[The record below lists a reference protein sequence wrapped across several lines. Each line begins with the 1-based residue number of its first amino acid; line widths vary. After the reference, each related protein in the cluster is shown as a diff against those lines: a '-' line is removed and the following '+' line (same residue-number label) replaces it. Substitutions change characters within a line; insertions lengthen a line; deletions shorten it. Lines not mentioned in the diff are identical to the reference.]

1 MAISINQT
9 PDAYEP
15 VYTNSMPFVVSSIFQ
30 TKQNYK
36 YLFSLNIGATPILIS
51 TYPRPDG
58 YGIYS
63 PHYALQANCETDLD
77 PSITTIKSN
86 SASKVK
92 YYFNFGEQYNPGLTF
107 GDTYLT
113 GSYLGNKLGLE
124 FTTNIISQIFV
135 GDLITIQKDNIGI
148 NPWINGTASVIGITN
163 STLPGYSKTVF
174 LDKGFGTP
182 TLFTSNESGAI
193 TTITRYSAT
202 SSLYIGWNASRQYG
216 DFTDF
221 GATYAMDIIT
231 EKSFLSA
238 YETAYTN
245 DLTEKKPIYINDYET
260 LDILVATISFASY
273 PVVYCSYVYYD
284 SNNTN
289 LGSDSIDYVAADG
302 GNILRYAV
310 PTGTQ
315 NIFDIG
321 GSGSSF
327 ISNGLLD
334 HYEVIIGL
342 GDGSNPIPDDDIS
355 RRFNYQVISN
365 CRPYEVVRLAFLN
378 KLGGYDYWNF
388 NLVSKYKS
396 NLKRTQIDRSLD
408 PQYVKGDRGRD
419 VIYSTAVENWT
430 INTDFLTDTDALFI
444 RELVESSSVFIVET
458 DDSILPVVIT
468 ENTWDYKSGLLN
480 GYVQYTID
488 FQKSY
493 DVIIN
498 R

>member
-30 TKQNYK
+30 SRENYK

-77 PSITTIKSN
+77 PNITTIKNN
-86 SASKVK
+86 SGSKVK

-107 GDTYLT
+107 ADTDLAT
-113 GSYLGNKLGLE
+113 AYLG
-124 FTTNIISQIFV
+124 FTFSTNIVSQLFV
-135 GDLITIQKDNIGI
+135 GDIITIQKDNIAI
-148 NPWINGTASVIGITN
+148 NPWINGTASIT
-163 STLPGYSKTVF
+163 SL
-174 LDKGFGTP
+174 
-182 TLFTSNESGAI
+182 TSNFSIMTDKLKSPEVVYSAFEGGAI
-193 TTITRYSAT
+193 TSVTRYNAT
-202 SSLYIGWNASRQYG
+202 SSIYIGWNASRQYG
-216 DFTDF
+216 DFSDF
-221 GATYAMDIIT
+221 GATYAMNITT

-289 LGSDSIDYVAADG
+289 LGSDSIDYVAADA

-315 NIFDIG
+315 NIFEIG
-321 GSGSSF
+321 GSGSTF
-327 ISNGLLD
+327 ISNGSLD

-342 GDGSNPIPDDDIS
+342 GDGSNPLPDDDIS

-365 CRPYEVVRLAFLN
+365 CRPYEIIRLAFLN

-430 INTDFLTDTDALFI
+430 INTDFLTDNDALFI

-458 DDSILPVVIT
+458 DGSILPVVIT
-468 ENTWDYKSGLLN
+468 DNSWDFKSGLLN
-480 GYVQYTID
+480 GYVQYTIE

>member
-1 MAISINQT
+1 MAIVINTT

-36 YLFSLNIGATPILIS
+36 YLFSLNIGVSPILIS

-58 YGIYS
+58 FGIYS

-77 PSITTIKSN
+77 PNITIIKSN
-86 SASKVK
+86 SSSKVK
-92 YYFNFGEQYNPGLTF
+92 YYLKLGEQYNPGLTF
-107 GDTYLT
+107 ADTDLAT
-113 GSYLGNKLGLE
+113 AYLG
-124 FTTNIISQIFV
+124 FTFSTSIVSQLFV
-135 GDLITIQKDNIGI
+135 GDVITVQKDNIGL
-148 NPWINGTASVIGITN
+148 NPWINGTASITA
-163 STLPGYSKTVF
+163 L
-174 LDKGFGTP
+174 
-182 TLFTSNESGAI
+182 TSNYSIMTDKLKPPGWVATFLESGAI
-193 TTITRYSAT
+193 TSVTRYNAT
-202 SSLYIGWNASRQYG
+202 SSIFVGWNASRQYG

-221 GATYAMDIIT
+221 GATYAMDLPV
-231 EKSFLSA
+231 EKAFLSV

-245 DLTEKKPIYINDYET
+245 NLTERKPIYIGDYET
-260 LDILVATISFASY
+260 LDILLATASFLSY
-273 PVVYCSYVYYD
+273 PIVYCSYVYYD

-289 LGSDSIDYVAADG
+289 LGFDSIDYGSADG

-315 NIFDIG
+315 NIVGIG
-321 GSGSSF
+321 GSGSTF
-327 ISNGLLD
+327 ISNGSLD

-342 GDGSNPIPDDDIS
+342 GDGSSPTPDDDIS
-355 RRFNYQVISN
+355 LRFNYQIIPN

-396 NLKRTQIDRSLD
+396 NIKRTQIDRSLD
-408 PQYVKGDRGRD
+408 PQYIKGDRGRD

-430 INTDFLTDTDALFI
+430 INTDFLTDSDALFI
-444 RELVESSSVFIVET
+444 RELVESSSVFIVES
-458 DDSILPVVIT
+458 DGSILPVVIT
-468 ENTWDYKSGLLN
+468 ESTWDFKSGLLN

>member
-1 MAISINQT
+1 MAIVINT
-9 PDAYEP
+9 APDAYEP

-30 TKQNYK
+30 TKENYK
-36 YLFSLNIGATPILIS
+36 YLFSLNIGVTPILIS

-63 PHYALQANCETDLD
+63 PHYALQANCETDLQPD
-77 PSITTIKSN
+77 ITAIKDN
-86 SASKVK
+86 SGSKIK
-92 YYFNFGEQYNPGLTF
+92 YYFNLGEQYNPGLTF
-107 GDTYLT
+107 ADTNLA
-113 GSYLGNKLGLE
+113 GSYLGLD
-124 FTTNIISQIFV
+124 FSTSIASQLFV
-135 GDLITIQKDNIGI
+135 GDIITIQKDNIGI
-148 NPWINGTASVIGITN
+148 NPWINGTASIT
-163 STLPGYSKTVF
+163 SKPSSSSILTDKLKPIDVVYSAY
-174 LDKGFGTP
+174 
-182 TLFTSNESGAI
+182 EQGAI
-193 TTITRYSAT
+193 TSVTRYNAT
-202 SSLYIGWNASRQYG
+202 SSIYIGWNAARQYG
-216 DFTDF
+216 DFSDF
-221 GATYAMDIIT
+221 GATYAMDIAT

-238 YETAYTN
+238 YETAYTDN
-245 DLTEKKPIYINDYET
+245 LNEKKPIYINDYET
-260 LDILVATISFASY
+260 LDILLATYSFLSY
-273 PVVYCSYVYYD
+273 PVVYCSYAYYD

-289 LGSDSIDYVAADG
+289 LGFDSIKYTSADG

-315 NIFDIG
+315 NIVNIG
-321 GSGSSF
+321 GSGSTF
-327 ISNGLLD
+327 ISNGSLD

-342 GDGSNPIPDDDIS
+342 GDGSSPTPDDDIS
-355 RRFNYQVISN
+355 RRFNYQIIPN

-408 PQYVKGDRGRD
+408 PQYIKGDRGRD

-444 RELVESSSVFIVET
+444 RELVESSSVFIVEA
-458 DDSILPVVIT
+458 DGSILPVVIT
-468 ENTWDYKSGLLN
+468 DSSWDFKSGLLN
-480 GYVQYTID
+480 GYVQYTIE

>member
-1 MAISINQT
+1 MAISINTT
-9 PDAYEP
+9 PDSYEP
-15 VYTNSMPFVVSSIFQ
+15 VYTNSMPFEIVSTFQ
-30 TKQNYK
+30 SSVNYK
-36 YLFSLNIGATPILIS
+36 YLFNLYIGQNTTPVIIS
-51 TYPRPDG
+51 TYPRPAG
-58 YGIYS
+58 AGVYS

-77 PSITTIKSN
+77 PNIITIKSN
-86 SASKVK
+86 SGSKVK
-92 YYFNFGEQYNPGLTF
+92 YYLKFGEQYNPGLTF
-107 GDTYLT
+107 ADTDLAT
-113 GSYLGNKLGLE
+113 AYLG
-124 FTTNIISQIFV
+124 FTFSTIIVSQLFV
-135 GDLITIQKDNIGI
+135 GDIITIQKDNIAL
-148 NPWINGTASVIGITN
+148 NPWIDGTASITALTSNYSIMTDKLKPAGWVPTFLESGSITN
-163 STLPGYSKTVF
+163 IS
-174 LDKGFGTP
+174 
-182 TLFTSNESGAI
+182 
-193 TTITRYSAT
+193 RYAAT
-202 SSLYIGWNASRQYG
+202 SSLFYGWNASRQYV

-221 GATYAMDIIT
+221 GATYAMDITT

-315 NIFDIG
+315 NIFNIG
-321 GSGSSF
+321 GSGSTF
-327 ISNGLLD
+327 ISNGSLD

-342 GDGSNPIPDDDIS
+342 GDGSNPLPDDDIS
-355 RRFNYQVISN
+355 RRFNYQIIPN

-396 NLKRTQIDRSLD
+396 NLKRTQIDRALRPLYD
-408 PQYVKGDRGRD
+408 LGERGRD

-458 DDSILPVVIT
+458 DGSILPVVVT
-468 ENTWDYKSGLLN
+468 DNTWDYKSGLLN

>member
-1 MAISINQT
+1 M
-9 PDAYEP
+9 
-15 VYTNSMPFVVSSIFQ
+15 
-30 TKQNYK
+30 
-36 YLFSLNIGATPILIS
+36 NIT
-51 TYPRPDG
+51 
-58 YGIYS
+58 
-63 PHYALQANCETDLD
+63 
-77 PSITTIKSN
+77 
-86 SASKVK
+86 
-92 YYFNFGEQYNPGLTF
+92 
-107 GDTYLT
+107 
-113 GSYLGNKLGLE
+113 
-124 FTTNIISQIFV
+124 
-135 GDLITIQKDNIGI
+135 
-148 NPWINGTASVIGITN
+148 
-163 STLPGYSKTVF
+163 
-174 LDKGFGTP
+174 
-182 TLFTSNESGAI
+182 
-193 TTITRYSAT
+193 
-202 SSLYIGWNASRQYG
+202 
-216 DFTDF
+216 
-221 GATYAMDIIT
+221 T

-245 DLTEKKPIYINDYET
+245 DLIEKKPIYINDYET

-289 LGSDSIDYVAADG
+289 LGSDSIDYVAADA

-321 GSGSSF
+321 GSGSTF
-327 ISNGLLD
+327 ISNGSLD

-342 GDGSNPIPDDDIS
+342 GDGSNPLPDDDIS
-355 RRFNYQVISN
+355 RRFNYQVIQN
-365 CRPYEVVRLAFLN
+365 CRPYEVIRLAFLN

-396 NLKRTQIDRSLD
+396 NIKRTQIDRSLD
-408 PQYVKGDRGRD
+408 PQYIKGDRGRD

-430 INTDFLTDTDALFI
+430 INTDFLTDSDALFI

-458 DDSILPVVIT
+458 DGSIFPVVIT

-480 GYVQYTID
+480 GFVQYTID

>member
-1 MAISINQT
+1 MAISINTT

-30 TKQNYK
+30 TKENYK

-58 YGIYS
+58 FGIYS
-63 PHYALQANCETDLD
+63 PHYALQANCETNLD
-77 PSITTIKSN
+77 PSIINITSN
-86 SASKVK
+86 SGSKIK
-92 YYFNFGEQYNPGLTF
+92 YYFNLGEQYNPGLTF
-107 GDTYLT
+107 ADTNLA
-113 GSYLGNKLGLE
+113 GSYLG
-124 FTTNIISQIFV
+124 FDFSTSIASQLFV
-135 GDLITIQKDNIGI
+135 GDIITVQKDNIAI
-148 NPWINGTASVIGITN
+148 NPWIDGTASITSKPT
-163 STLPGYSKTVF
+163 STRIFTDKLKPGNVVYSAF
-174 LDKGFGTP
+174 EG
-182 TLFTSNESGAI
+182 GAI
-193 TTITRYSAT
+193 TSVTRYNAT
-202 SSLYIGWNASRQYG
+202 SSIYIGWNASRQYG

-221 GATYAMDIIT
+221 GATYAMDITT

-245 DLTEKKPIYINDYET
+245 DLTEKKPIYIDDYET
-260 LDILVATISFASY
+260 LDIFVATASFASY
-273 PVVYCSYVYYD
+273 PIVYCSYVYYD
-284 SNNTN
+284 SNNSILGYDN
-289 LGSDSIDYVAADG
+289 LDYGSSDG

-315 NIFDIG
+315 NIVDIG

-327 ISNGLLD
+327 ISSGSLD
-334 HYEVIIGL
+334 HYEVIVGL
-342 GDGSNPIPDDDIS
+342 GDGSSTLPDDDIS
-355 RRFNYQVISN
+355 RRFNYQIIPN
-365 CRPYEVVRLAFLN
+365 CRPYEVIRLAFLN

-396 NLKRTQIDRSLD
+396 NIKRTQIDRSLN
-408 PQYVKGDRGRD
+408 PQYIKGDRGRD

-430 INTDFLTDTDALFI
+430 INTDFLTDNDALFI

-458 DDSILPVVIT
+458 DGSILPVVIT
-468 ENTWDYKSGLLN
+468 ENTWEYKSGLLN